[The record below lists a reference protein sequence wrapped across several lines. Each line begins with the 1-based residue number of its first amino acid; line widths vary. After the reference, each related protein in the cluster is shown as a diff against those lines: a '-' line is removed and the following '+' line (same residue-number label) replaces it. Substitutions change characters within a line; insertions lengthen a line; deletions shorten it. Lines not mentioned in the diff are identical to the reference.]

1 MDTDERIALLEKK
14 VAEHESLVVLLV
26 AYARTTAKGRLM
38 LKLLG
43 LS

>member
-14 VAEHESLVVLLV
+14 VAQHESLITLLA
-26 AYARTTAKGRLM
+26 AYARTTAKGRM
-38 LKLLG
+38 VLKLLG

>member
-26 AYARTTAKGRLM
+26 AYARATAKGRLM